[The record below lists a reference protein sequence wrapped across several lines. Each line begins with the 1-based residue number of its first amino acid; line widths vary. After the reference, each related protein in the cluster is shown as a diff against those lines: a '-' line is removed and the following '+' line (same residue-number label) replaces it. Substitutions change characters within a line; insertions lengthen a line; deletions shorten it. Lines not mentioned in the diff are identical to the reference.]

1 MTRVISIVLIVVV
14 ALQTVG
20 CSTWRTLGR
29 MDDVSEENRQIL
41 MRDQVFGKLKEGMRV
56 KIRVREDAPTP
67 FEGQVIICVIEK
79 VGPTSLAVNLFRSNF
94 HGNDRRESK
103 LRFADIVSIEY
114 RTARGL
120 PVFLTGFA
128 VGVVFVYFAFALPI
142 ALSLRL

>member
-1 MTRVISIVLIVVV
+1 MTRAINIVLVAAI

-20 CSTWRTLGR
+20 CSSWRPLAR
-29 MDDVSEENRQIL
+29 MNEVPEDERQSS
-41 MRDQVFGKLKEGMRV
+41 MRDQVLGKLKEGMRV

-79 VGPTSLAVNLFRSNF
+79 VGPTSLTVNLFRSNF
-94 HGNDRRESK
+94 DGNDRREST

-120 PVFLTGFA
+120 PVFLAGFA

-142 ALSLRL
+142 ALSL

>member
-1 MTRVISIVLIVVV
+1 MTRAISIVLI
-14 ALQTVG
+14 ATIGLQTVG
-20 CSTWRTLGR
+20 CTTWRQVAR
-29 MDDVSEENRQIL
+29 MKQVPEANREAS

-79 VGPTSLAVNLFRSNF
+79 VGPTSLTVNLFRSNF
-94 HGNDRRESK
+94 DGNDRREST

-120 PVFLTGFA
+120 PVFLAGFA

-142 ALSLRL
+142 ALSL